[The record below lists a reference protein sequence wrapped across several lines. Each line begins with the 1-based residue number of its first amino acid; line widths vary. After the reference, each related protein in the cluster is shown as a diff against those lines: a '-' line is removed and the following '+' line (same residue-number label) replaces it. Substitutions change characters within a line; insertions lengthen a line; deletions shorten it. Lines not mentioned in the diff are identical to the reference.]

1 METRLGCGG
10 PPAHTGPAPAQGGG
24 VGQPPPAGLAIHS
37 MGTQLSASISGFNGH
52 LCQFDIDECASTPC
66 KNGAKCVDGPN
77 TYSCECTEG
86 EGSPRPL
93 HARNSPLLPH
103 KVP

>member
-1 METRLGCGG
+1 MWGARTGLARHREGAAGG
-10 PPAHTGPAPAQGGG
+10 
-24 VGQPPPAGLAIHS
+24 PPAGLAIHAA
-37 MGTQLSASISGFNGH
+37 GTQLLPPVSGFNGH

-86 EGSPRPL
+86 EGSPRPPPL
-93 HARNSPLLPH
+93 RGTTPLLPH